1 MKAKLLKSK
10 DKQEVIFVMIEDMFG
25 DLNSIDILAESKKG
39 EILLELVCNGFINS
53 ELETQIAL
61 LDKME
66 GYLNYTKSKEFQN
79 EYPNYPVILRIVFT
93 ERPDQ
98 LILDLLHKCQ
108 AWANDYGVIMELKIG
123 GQIIQI

>member
-53 ELETQIAL
+53 EPETQTAL

-79 EYPNYPVILRIVFT
+79 EYPNYPVILRVVFT

-98 LILDLLHKCQ
+98 LILDLLHKCR
-108 AWANDYGVIMELKIG
+108 AWASDYGVIMELKIG